1 MYIIYYAISG
11 EKPIVTYLLDL
22 KYKPL
27 LLLLLLL
34 LLYPFSNHRT
44 SKKLQ

>member
-34 LLYPFSNHRT
+34 FY
-44 SKKLQ
+44 